1 MWAHFLPLTR
11 VSTIPLTQPNWRC
24 AAYTTPE
31 SVLYKYR
38 GRSSPIRITYSA
50 LKSTAFVGVVYCSAH
65 QSCWCYWLQYADE
78 TQCLMAARLLILHR
92 EEMSAIVT
100 SDADCSSRPRY
111 SASCYIDLSIVTFA
125 ILHAVNSSV
134 KCDRNADDTPVY
146 GAYTNNIRPAIII
159 PGIYPILLEHALLL
173 EMNRGFSGKGYDGH
187 CA

>member
-1 MWAHFLPLTR
+1 M
-11 VSTIPLTQPNWRC
+11 
-24 AAYTTPE
+24 
-31 SVLYKYR
+31 
-38 GRSSPIRITYSA
+38 RITYSA
-50 LKSTAFVGVVYCSAH
+50 LKSTAFVSVVYTAART
-65 QSCWCYWLQYADE
+65 CWGYWPQYADE

-173 EMNRGFSGKGYDGH
+173 EMNRGFSGKGYRGASH
-187 CA
+187 ISVARGCTGCTCTPEGG